1 MEKAI
6 NNKNKSIALVSN
18 NYWTLYKFRYDV
30 IQMFLKKGYQVIL
43 IAGKDLYHQ
52 KFNDTQIKKIFLPI
66 DERGLNPISEIKTL
80 IKLYQY
86 YKKIK
91 PDLTIHFTIKPNIYG
106 SMVCKFLNINSI
118 SFITGIGRIFLKNK
132 SILKNIIIKLYRFA
146 LSNNKEVW
154 FTNKMDR
161 ELFIKNKII
170 HKSFISKIVPGAG
183 ICFNNYKKSLRQ
195 DKEIKFLMISRV
207 LKYKGVIEFLKVAE
221 TYKNN
226 ENIKFMLLGAL
237 NDDDPEGIDREFL
250 NKYIQNGSMSYLD
263 YQEDIMPLLGNASC
277 LIHPSY
283 REGMS
288 TVLLEAASI
297 KIPII
302 TTSAPGCIDIIPD
315 NSYGLLCKPKSVNS
329 LRAAVD
335 RFLELKDDDKD
346 KMTNK
351 TYNHVKKNFSR
362 DVVLKKYEELDVYIN

>member
-1 MEKAI
+1 
-6 NNKNKSIALVSN
+6 
-18 NYWTLYKFRYDV
+18 
-30 IQMFLKKGYQVIL
+30 
-43 IAGKDLYHQ
+43 
-52 KFNDTQIKKIFLPI
+52 
-66 DERGLNPISEIKTL
+66 
-80 IKLYQY
+80 
-86 YKKIK
+86 
-91 PDLTIHFTIKPNIYG
+91 
-106 SMVCKFLNINSI
+106 MVCKFLNINSI

-263 YQEDIMPLLGNASC
+263 YQEDIMPLLSNASC

-329 LRAAVD
+329 LRVAVD
-335 RFLELKDDDKD
+335 RFLELKDEDKD

>member
-1 MEKAI
+1 
-6 NNKNKSIALVSN
+6 
-18 NYWTLYKFRYDV
+18 
-30 IQMFLKKGYQVIL
+30 
-43 IAGKDLYHQ
+43 
-52 KFNDTQIKKIFLPI
+52 
-66 DERGLNPISEIKTL
+66 
-80 IKLYQY
+80 
-86 YKKIK
+86 
-91 PDLTIHFTIKPNIYG
+91 
-106 SMVCKFLNINSI
+106 
-118 SFITGIGRIFLKNK
+118 
-132 SILKNIIIKLYRFA
+132 
-146 LSNNKEVW
+146 
-154 FTNKMDR
+154 
-161 ELFIKNKII
+161 
-170 HKSFISKIVPGAG
+170 
-183 ICFNNYKKSLRQ
+183 
-195 DKEIKFLMISRV
+195 MISRV

-263 YQEDIMPLLGNASC
+263 YQEDIMPLLGNSSC

-302 TTSAPGCIDIIPD
+302 TSSVPGCIDIIPD

-329 LRAAVD
+329 LREAVD
-335 RFLELKDDDKD
+335 RFLELKDEDKD